1 MSDTKTLRQKP
12 SQVSLQMEEIQS
24 MWPKHRAILD
34 IEPQENRAALSDW
47 IAWLPKEID
56 RELAKVRKLREQDI
70 DAEYARLFELRE
82 LWSLMQLP
90 EDVIIAARKR
100 LFGEMPPVDKNGEYE
115 FSDPELS
122 IIAAAFWARS
132 NHREDYAELVRK
144 AERRAKRAEE
154 VNRVFNDLRREL
166 NS

>member
-12 SQVSLQMEEIQS
+12 AQVSLQMEEILP

-47 IAWLPKEID
+47 IVWLPKEID
-56 RELAKVRKLREQDI
+56 RELAALRKTRGDDI
-70 DAEYARLFELRE
+70 DYDNSRLFDLRE

-100 LFGEMPPVDKNGEYE
+100 LFGEIPPVDKNGEYE

-132 NHREDYAELVRK
+132 KYREDYAELVRK

-154 VNRVFNDLRREL
+154 VKRVFNDLRREL

>member
-1 MSDTKTLRQKP
+1 MSDTKTLKQKP
-12 SQVSLQMEEIQS
+12 AQVSLQMEEIQP

-34 IEPQENRAALSDW
+34 IEPQEKRASLSDW

-56 RELAKVRKLREQDI
+56 RELAALRKTRADDI
-70 DAEYARLFELRE
+70 DYDNSRLFDLRE

-122 IIAAAFWARS
+122 IIAAAFWGSARTT
-132 NHREDYAELVRK
+132 VRIM
-144 AERRAKRAEE
+144 RSWCAKPSAGPN
-154 VNRVFNDLRREL
+154 VLKK
-166 NS
+166 